1 MAFTIRLRLVGII
14 GLCPRTDVIGAEM
27 LRSTISVVH
36 FEWFRGLKVSIQ
48 NLVNWIKALKYLLQT
63 IQVVIM

>member
-1 MAFTIRLRLVGII
+1 MAFTIRRRLVGII

-48 NLVNWIKALKYLLQT
+48 NFVNWIKG
-63 IQVVIM
+63 